1 MEAKTTKIKLLDIS
15 AEKLLEKFGA
25 GNHKPGSGSAA
36 AFQGMIAAKLLVT
49 VISLTNEEKRR
60 SRYSKALPRLLK
72 MDKEIQGRIFPELV
86 RLFHVDSVQFDKTIR
101 IRKKRDS
108 EEDLYKKNKF
118 SKQTLKELKIATEIP
133 LDIAS
138 LNIKLAEIAE
148 FVFDRG
154 FQSARGDSHVAL
166 SGAISG
172 LAGCL
177 SIIQLNLLSF
187 GCDEAI
193 WMKQIISKTND
204 VKTIYQNLHL
214 EANSK
219 IDVLEK
225 EVTENVLLHNDINK
239 LLHEVKLNP
248 KLSTTDIESYASR
261 FQRLI
266 WKHRKT
272 IWKKSTPVEYLDIL
286 NPAKVFK
293 KALGYEFFNEVEFNE
308 SNEIAGLIDQPN
320 KLVLI
325 SKDYPRSTQ
334 NFTAAHELGHAILHD
349 QNVLHRDRPTD
360 GSNIDKRNKVEFQAD
375 KFATF
380 FLMPSELVKRVFGEL
395 FGTDKFVLDDN
406 SAFYLT
412 KGKKSQNELRK
423 NYKDLNGLAIIL
435 ASTDYYFDKPIPS
448 ISKLFN
454 VSVGA
459 MAIRLLELDLLEF

>member
-1 MEAKTTKIKLLDIS
+1 MDTKLLNITTQ
-15 AEKLLEKFGA
+15 ELLEKFGA

-49 VISLTNEEKRR
+49 VISLTNEKKRR
-60 SRYSKALPRLLK
+60 SYYSKALPRLLK
-72 MDKEIQGRIFPELV
+72 MDKEIQDRIFPELA
-86 RLFHVDSVQFDKTIR
+86 RLFHVDSVQFDKTIKL
-101 IRKKRDS
+101 RKERDY
-108 EEDLYKKNKF
+108 EDDLYKKNEF
-118 SKQTLKELKIATEIP
+118 SKQALEELKIAVEIP

-138 LNIKLAEIAE
+138 LNIELAEIAE
-148 FVFDRG
+148 FVFDSG

-187 GCDEAI
+187 GSDEAI

-204 VKTIYQNLHL
+204 IKAVYQKIHL
-214 EANSK
+214 KANSK
-219 IDVLEK
+219 IDILEK
-225 EVTENVLLHNDINK
+225 EVTENVLLHSDVNE
-239 LLHEVKLNP
+239 LLNEVKLNP
-248 KLSTTDIESYASR
+248 KLSNTEVESYASR

-272 IWKKSTPVEYLDIL
+272 IWKKNTPKDYVDIL
-286 NPAKVFK
+286 KPAKVFK
-293 KALGYEFFNEVEFNE
+293 KALGYEFFNEVEFKE

-325 SKDYPRSTQ
+325 SKDYPKSTQ
-334 NFTAAHELGHAILHD
+334 NFTAAHELGHAILHEQD
-349 QNVLHRDRPTD
+349 VLHRDRPAD
-360 GSNIDKRNKVEFQAD
+360 GSSINRRNKVEFQAD
-375 KFATF
+375 KFAAF

-395 FGTDKFVLDDN
+395 FGTNKFVLDDN

-412 KGKKSQNELRK
+412 KGKKSQNELRRD
-423 NYKDLNGLAIIL
+423 YKDLNGLAIKL
-435 ASTDYYFDKPIPS
+435 ASTDYYFDKPIPI
-448 ISKLFN
+448 ISEIFN